1 MIDSKQQ
8 QELIDHLSDYI
19 PDHKKNRIEEVLE
32 QRTRHV
38 TVVLEDIYKPHNASA
53 VLRTCDCYGIQEIHI
68 VEQRNTYD
76 VNRYV
81 TRGSAKWLSLLK
93 YDHPS
98 HNNIEICFNK
108 LKKEGYKLYA
118 ISPVGNLKPN
128 EIPVDEKIALVF
140 GTEESGITDYV
151 RENVDGL
158 VSIPM
163 YGFTESFNISVAAGI
178 VLDAVIDKIKSIG
191 ADWKL
196 NKNEMRKLKLEWY
209 ESTIKHAEPLIQ
221 NFLKSNTK

>member
-1 MIDSKQQ
+1 LIDSKQQ
-8 QELIDHLSDYI
+8 QELINYLSDYI
-19 PDHKKNRIEEVLE
+19 SEHKRNRMEEVLE

-53 VLRTCDCYGIQEIHI
+53 VLRTCDCFGVQDIHI

-81 TRGSAKWLSLLK
+81 TRGSAKWLTLHK
-93 YDHPS
+93 YNHPN
-98 HNNIEICFNK
+98 HDNIEICFNK

-118 ISPVGNLKPN
+118 TSPIGDLKPN
-128 EIPVDEKIALVF
+128 EIPVEEKIALVF

-151 RENVDGL
+151 KENADGL

-163 YGFTESFNISVAAGI
+163 YGFTESLNISVAAGI
-178 VLDAVIDKIKSIG
+178 VLDAVIDKIKG
-191 ADWKL
+191 KGVGWKL
-196 NKNEMRKLKLEWY
+196 DKDEMSKLKMEWY
-209 ESTIKHAEPLIQ
+209 QSTIKHSEPLIK
-221 NFLKSNTK
+221 NFLKLNNK